1 VLRYVCLLFLFT
13 WRTGFL
19 FSAYSFGGG
28 AGVYGDSDEVAQI
41 QIKHFVETNKYRY
54 PMVLM
59 GEGQDYKLV
68 MDNNEL
74 AACNGNALQLV
85 QKLREK
91 GAFSSPSTS
100 SL

>member
-1 VLRYVCLLFLFT
+1 M
-13 WRTGFL
+13 
-19 FSAYSFGGG
+19 
-28 AGVYGDSDEVAQI
+28 
-41 QIKHFVETNKYRY
+41 ETNAYRY

-74 AACNGNALQLV
+74 GACNGSALQFV

-91 GAFSSPSTS
+91 GAFGSASTT
-100 SL
+100 LL

>member
-1 VLRYVCLLFLFT
+1 M
-13 WRTGFL
+13 
-19 FSAYSFGGG
+19 
-28 AGVYGDSDEVAQI
+28 
-41 QIKHFVETNKYRY
+41 KKFVEINKYWY

-74 AACNGNALQLV
+74 AACDGNALQLV

-91 GAFSSPSTS
+91 GAFGSPSTS
-100 SL
+100 SP